1 MIEFLEATFTPNP
14 APVGLISASDVA
26 LEAGASEQQAAV
38 FIAASWNMAET
49 FTGRAYR
56 GIASGEV
63 LVRAHDPHEYRW
75 PRYPFPDTITAEVWS
90 DHLRGWDP
98 VQVAYRGGYLD
109 LCAGQMYRLVQ
120 APTPPVDPMP
130 QHVVQAVFNLAVYQ
144 LIQQPARREFKSQ
157 TMQDTTVTREA
168 LMGVLYGSGA
178 GALLASEVRK

>member
-14 APVGLISASDVA
+14 VPDLLSASDIA
-26 LEAGASEQQAAV
+26 LEAGASAQQAAV
-38 FIAASWNMAET
+38 MIAASWNMAET

-75 PRYPFPDTITAEVWS
+75 PRYPFPDIITAEVWS

-120 APTPPVDPMP
+120 APTPPLDPMP
-130 QHVVQAVFNLAVYQ
+130 PHVLQAVSQLAIYQ
-144 LIQQPARREFKSQ
+144 LIQAPSRREFKSQ
-157 TMQDTTVTREA
+157 TMADTTFTREA
-168 LMGVLYGSGA
+168 VMGVLYGSGA

>member
-38 FIAASWNMAET
+38 MLAASWSQAET

-63 LVRAHDPHEYRW
+63 LVRAHDPHEFKW
-75 PRYPFPDTITAEVWS
+75 PRFPYPETVSAEVWS

-120 APTPPVDPMP
+120 APTAPLDPMP
-130 QHVVQAVFNLAVYQ
+130 AHVLQAVSNLAVYQ